1 MTWTLARMEFTRL
14 MRTPLAWVI
23 LAFGLFLLS
32 WRLLE
37 ALEAFTGLT
46 IGPATPGLTSYL
58 SLQLYGFAAVL
69 ILFITP
75 LLTMRQFS
83 EAFRSGSY
91 CLLSSAPLS
100 LLQILSG
107 KYLGVL
113 AFQMLLILMP
123 LALSLSMMPGTAL
136 DFGLLAATTLGLA
149 LLSACFAAIGIYFS
163 TLSETPGLAA
173 AGSYGT
179 LLLLTLLGQDSLRNL
194 GGLLHGLAWPAHY
207 LNLQLGLVRSID
219 LIYFLLL
226 SLFFLG
232 LALYQLDRRRN
243 A

>member
-1 MTWTLARMEFTRL
+1 MTWTLARMEFSRL
-14 MRTPLAWVI
+14 MRTPLAWVV

-37 ALEAFTGLT
+37 ALETFTGLT
-46 IGPATPGLTSYL
+46 TDQSTPGLTQYL

-69 ILFITP
+69 LLFITP

-83 EAFRSGSY
+83 EAFRNGSY
-91 CLLSSAPLS
+91 CLLSSAPIS
-100 LLQILSG
+100 LTQVLTG

-113 AFQMLLILMP
+113 WFQLLLICMP
-123 LALSLSMMPGTAL
+123 LALSLSLIPGTSL

-149 LLSACFAAIGIYFS
+149 LLSACFGAIGIYFS

-179 LLLLTLLGQDSLRNL
+179 LLLITLLGQETRGDL
-194 GGLLHGLAWPAHY
+194 GGILHGLAWPAHY

-219 LIYFLLL
+219 IVYFLLL
-226 SLFFLG
+226 TLFFLG
-232 LALYQLDRRRN
+232 MALYQLELRRN
-243 A
+243 S